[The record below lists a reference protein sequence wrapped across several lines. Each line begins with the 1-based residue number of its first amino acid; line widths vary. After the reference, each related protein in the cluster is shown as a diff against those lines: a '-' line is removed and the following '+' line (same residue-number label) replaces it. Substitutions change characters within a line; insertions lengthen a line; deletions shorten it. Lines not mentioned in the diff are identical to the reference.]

1 MTHSSTTAPAAT
13 DWRLST
19 ASGSVLLVPPTTTS
33 LTTYVLLEQEGWF
46 EPEMAWLPR
55 WLQPGMQVLDIGAN
69 HGVYTV
75 EIARA
80 IGEAGHVW
88 AFEPT
93 QLPRGRLLGS
103 VAANGLQQRVTVV
116 PAGLAD
122 ANGTARFLVQHNSE
136 LNARDANM
144 AAPGAAAQHEE
155 VQLLALDAY
164 LASAAPGVH
173 IDFVKLDAEGDEL
186 RVLEGAREFFAAQSP
201 VVMFEFMHGAHRNP
215 ALARRFRELGFGV
228 FKLAP
233 DLGVLLPFDELASD
247 GAFALNLF
255 AVRPAQQRAMAEAG
269 LLLLPG
275 ALDTEAAVRRDP
287 AALADW
293 CARPGLRGAAAGVAD
308 APPPPDTA
316 RPLTPYEDALWAVA
330 AAHRQAGLSPAQRV
344 ALLID
349 ARERMMAVL
358 DAGQESSPEAWLLLA
373 HTFWA
378 LGEPAA
384 ALQLGA
390 QLLAL
395 WPAEAADT
403 QPLTR
408 AVVPPM
414 RADLER
420 RRSTPLGP
428 WLRQC
433 LAEWV
438 ATRSAWSAYFEQ
450 PAPQRW
456 AALLTHPDHG
466 NEIERRYLL
475 AHAATGAQADLGLV
489 TRLGEPGAT
498 ANPALWGRVLASLSG
513 GVPATRAPEAPAAVA
528 VAPSAA
534 PAAPTA
540 STAMQ
545 PADVLAALAPET
557 VDVVDVGASSH
568 GPGTAPWSALLAHG
582 HARLTA
588 FEPDAPARAA
598 LQAELHGPDTPTPGH
613 AHRVLPHFVGD
624 GAPAT
629 FHATNWHMTG
639 SLLPANTEL
648 LSHFHLLA
656 ESTMPCGEC
665 SVATVRLDDV
675 LPPGGL
681 DLLKVDVQ
689 GAELRVFEGAERLLD
704 ECLVVWTE
712 VAFVPVY
719 RGQPLFGDV
728 AGRLARHGLMFH
740 SFSDP
745 SANVRREWAVEGTP
759 MPLRP
764 QAMWADAIFVPTPER
779 LARLSASGAARLALI
794 AHHAMAAWDLCHAA
808 LARHDA
814 LKGGRLAPAY
824 RQAWIDRA
832 RPADGAS
839 GLQPA

>member
-1 MTHSSTTAPAAT
+1 MNAAT
-13 DWRLST
+13 RSNRTTTPAGDWRLAT

-33 LTTYVLLEQEGWF
+33 LTTFVLLEQEGWF

-93 QLPRGRLLGS
+93 QVPRGRLLGS

-144 AAPGAAAQHEE
+144 AAAAPTAQHEE
-155 VQLLALDAY
+155 VQLLALDPY
-164 LASAAPGVH
+164 LASAAPGVKF
-173 IDFVKLDAEGDEL
+173 DFVKLDAEGDEL
-186 RVLEGAREFFAAQSP
+186 RVIEGAREFFAAQSP
-201 VVMFEFMHGAHRNP
+201 VVMFEFMHGASQNP
-215 ALARRFRELGFGV
+215 ALVRRFRELGFGI
-228 FKLAP
+228 FKLAA
-233 DLGVLLPFDELASD
+233 DVGVLLPFDEL
-247 GAFALNLF
+247 GGNTGFALNLF
-255 AVRPAQQRAMAEAG
+255 AVRPAQQQALAQAG

-275 ALDTEAAVRRDP
+275 ALETEGAVRRDP

-293 CARPGLRGAAAGVAD
+293 CARPGLRGAQGD
-308 APPPPDTA
+308 APAVPDTQRA
-316 RPLTPYEDALWAVA
+316 LSAYDDALWAVA
-330 AAHRQAGLSPAQRV
+330 AAHRQAGLSAAQRV

-349 ARERMMAVL
+349 ARERILAAL
-358 DAGQESSPEAWLLLA
+358 NHGQESSPEAWLLLA
-373 HTFWA
+373 HSFWA
-378 LGEPAA
+378 LGEPVA

-390 QLLAL
+390 QLLQQWSAAD
-395 WPAEAADT
+395 AEAT
-403 QPLTR
+403 VIER
-408 AVVPPM
+408 AVVPPQ
-414 RADLER
+414 RSDLER

-456 AALLTHPDHG
+456 AALLAHPDHG

-475 AHAATGAQADLGLV
+475 ANAASGSTADLGLV
-489 TRLGEPGAT
+489 TRLAEPGAT
-498 ANPALWGRVLASLSG
+498 SNPGLWSQVLASFAAAG
-513 GVPATRAPEAPAAVA
+513 HAAAAEPAAVPA
-528 VAPSAA
+528 AARSPKHAPSTPDTWAA
-534 PAAPTA
+534 GASQMLAAA
-540 STAMQ
+540 ALG

-568 GPGTAPWSALLAHG
+568 GPGTAPWSVLLVRG
-582 HARLTA
+582 HARVTA
-588 FEPDAPARAA
+588 FEPDAAA
-598 LQAELHGPDTPTPGH
+598 CAELQAEADGWAGRG
-613 AHRVLPHFVGD
+613 HRVLPHFVGD
-624 GAPAT
+624 GGAAT
-629 FHATNWHMTG
+629 FHETAWHMTG
-639 SLLPANTEL
+639 SLLSANTEL
-648 LSHFHLLA
+648 LAHYHLLA
-656 ESTMPCGEC
+656 ESTAPRGRHA
-665 SVATVRLDDV
+665 VQTVRLDDV

-681 DLLKVDVQ
+681 DLLKIDVQ
-689 GAELRVFEGAERLLD
+689 GAEMQVFDGAARLLD

-712 VAFVPVY
+712 VAFVPIY
-719 RGQPLFGDV
+719 RDQPLFGDV
-728 AGRLARHGLMFH
+728 AARMARHGLMFH
-740 SFSDP
+740 AFSDT
-745 SANVRREWAVEGTP
+745 SANVRHAWAVKGTP

-764 QAMWADAIFVPTPER
+764 QAMWSDAIFVPTPER

-794 AHHAMAAWDLCHAA
+794 AHHTIGAWDLCHAA
-808 LARHDA
+808 LERHDA
-814 LKGGRLAPAY
+814 IKGGRLAPAY
-824 RQAWIDRA
+824 QQAWIA
-832 RPADGAS
+832 RTGA
-839 GLQPA
+839 GR